1 MRCPTTLKLVDPVLG
16 PLVIAAMM
24 TTGVSYEIPFVMS
37 DFFAVLLIEV
47 VTDILSV
54 FIYDILALLHL
65 TEVAELHSDSS
76 HAVLPTRADGDFSSP
91 KFAPST
97 KTKLEPEN
105 KIRALRVTCNG

>member
-1 MRCPTTLKLVDPVLG
+1 
-16 PLVIAAMM
+16 
-24 TTGVSYEIPFVMS
+24 
-37 DFFAVLLIEV
+37 
-47 VTDILSV
+47 
-54 FIYDILALLHL
+54 LHL

-105 KIRALRVTCNG
+105 KIRALRVTCNGQIHIVHHESAANRATSWGGGCGGRRAQRCEGWVLIKGDALPVPG